1 MISVI
6 VTAFKET
13 NSIKKAISALLVQ
26 MPRDSELLV
35 TAPDEETLN
44 AAKEFQK
51 RSEKI
56 RLVKDLGRG
65 KSAALNLAVSK
76 AKGEILVLTDGDVYV
91 QDNALSCLLEYFND
105 RNIGAVSGNPISL
118 NSRENKYG
126 FWSYILTD
134 VADRRRKEA
143 IRLGRRFFCSGY
155 LFAIRKELFPKLPE
169 DLLSEDGFISH
180 NVYEKGHKIRYADRA
195 FVYVKYPDNFSDW
208 IKQKKRS
215 TGGYNQLKK
224 MLGVEIRSFRKE
236 VLGIFDLFEYP
247 SDLKEVGWLIN
258 LFFARLYLW
267 GSIYRNINMQ
277 KKKREEL
284 WERVESTK

>member
-1 MISVI
+1 MISI
-6 VTAFKET
+6 IITSYKEAD
-13 NSIKKAISALLVQ
+13 SIKKAISALLVQ
-26 MPRDSELLV
+26 MPRYSELLV

-56 RLVKDLGRG
+56 KLVKDLGRG

-76 AKGEILVLTDGDVYV
+76 AKGNILVLTDGDVYI
-91 QDNALSCLLEYFND
+91 QNNALSCLLEYFND
-105 RNIGAVSGNPISL
+105 ENVGAVSGNPISI
-118 NSRENKYG
+118 NSRNNKYG

-143 IRLGRRFFCSGY
+143 IKLGRRFFCSGY

-169 DLLSEDGFISH
+169 ELLSEDGFISH
-180 NVYEKGHKIRYADRA
+180 NVYEKGYELGYAEKA
-195 FVYVKYPDNFSDW
+195 SVNVKYPDNFSDW

-247 SDLKEVGWLIN
+247 SNLKEVGWLMN

-267 GSIYRNINMQ
+267 GSIYRNVNMQ
-277 KKKREEL
+277 KKNREEL
-284 WERVESTK
+284 WKRVESTK